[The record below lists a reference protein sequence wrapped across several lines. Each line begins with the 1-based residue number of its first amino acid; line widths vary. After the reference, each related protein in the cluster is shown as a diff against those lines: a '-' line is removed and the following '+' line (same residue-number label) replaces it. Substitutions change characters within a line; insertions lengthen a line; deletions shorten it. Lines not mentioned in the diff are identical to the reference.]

1 MAKLIARRRA
11 CETLVSPR
19 ECTIRRHALW
29 RGPCPGAPA
38 TPSAAPDVTT
48 GAERRSR
55 CRASTRMAGALA
67 AEAIRIGRRSARC
80 LRGEPGCHA
89 IGTGSDRRPPPGAR
103 RAFSDATLCGN
114 QIMGAAMRGSLCPI
128 YANKPPLYGVKTFLT
143 MITHIRCGPWSWV
156 SNLQPARF
164 AGAGFLMPRARTS
177 SPRWAVKPLLNPEP

>member
-19 ECTIRRHALW
+19 AVHNPASRALARSMPRRASNPVCGTRRDHRCRKAEPLPRLNADGW
-29 RGPCPGAPA
+29 
-38 TPSAAPDVTT
+38 SAC
-48 GAERRSR
+48 RRSDTDW
-55 CRASTRMAGALA
+55 ASVSAL
-67 AEAIRIGRRSARC
+67 SARRARLSC
-80 LRGEPGCHA
+80 YR
-89 IGTGSDRRPPPGAR
+89 DRLGPAPPPGAR